1 MTGFARSPGLG
12 DYLRDNADSVLS
24 AFTEHVWLALAP
36 VVAGAL
42 IAFPLGWSATRLRWL
57 YGPLLGLCG
66 VVYSIP
72 SLALFVILPGLLG
85 TKILSPV
92 NIVVALTIYT
102 AALLVRTV
110 ADALDAVDPSVL
122 QAATAIGFRP
132 LHRLCSVELP
142 MGLPVLLAG
151 LRVAV
156 VANISP
162 VSVGA
167 IIGVGGLGALFTRGL
182 QLNHAPPIVT
192 GIVLSVLLAVVCDA
206 VIMLGQR
213 LATPWANAGG
223 RR

>member
-1 MTGFARSPGLG
+1 MIGFAWSPGFG
-12 DYLRDNADSVLS
+12 DYLRDNTDSVLS

-42 IAFPLGWSATRLRWL
+42 IALPLGWAATRLRWL

-92 NIVVALTIYT
+92 NIVVALAIYT
-102 AALLVRTV
+102 TALLVRTV

-132 LHRLCSVELP
+132 LRRLCSVELLI
-142 MGLPVLLAG
+142 GLPVLLAG

-156 VANISP
+156 VANISL

-182 QLNHAPPIVT
+182 QLNHAPPIVI

-206 VIMLGQR
+206 AIVVGQR
-213 LATPWANAGG
+213 FATPWANTGD
-223 RR
+223 R